1 MAQKHIVDSKEYPM
15 TREGRTQGPSR
26 RYRRL
31 RHPSFVAA
39 LWTQK
44 NPLLQRGEI
53 GYEVDTHKVKIG
65 DGVTYWNDLAY
76 IDAAGGTWGEIT
88 GDINDQTDLKNALDG
103 LQTNIDGK
111 VSKAGDT
118 MSGPLTFTNT
128 PGAGGIFGYTN
139 GVVFYYMD
147 GDTRTQLAALND
159 QAFVPYVTD
168 TLMLGASNLK
178 WKEVNATS
186 AFISTVYT
194 PKINNG
200 ADIAVPATGGTMA
213 LTSDLNSYVLKTG
226 DQMTGTFWLKGYL
239 NLRNQNQT
247 NSLCWC
253 AGSTN
258 DRYKWGLNSDRNNVG
273 FQYDANLR
281 ALMPLV
287 SGAENLGRASYKWNR
302 VYASYLDS
310 STGGNKPITIPQ
322 KMGTMALMDDVELA
336 AQSGR
341 MLTDQGVWYAKMDA
355 LGTIPASAEVEG
367 RNYADFTQ
375 VDGNND
381 PIIVIYTYTSGAW
394 VQTET
399 ITPPAAYDGYVPITS
414 KIWDIPEQTGQ
425 QGGRILWNH
434 TSKDFTPY
442 PLIISFD
449 GANITNGAF
458 QGSADLSGTST
469 VTMPVAP
476 SSTQIVNKDYVDT
489 AIAAIPSGAFDL
501 FDIKWRDSTTSNT
514 AWALSDGNWINKA
527 DAETAYAHLLAD
539 LGPQAYGWLS
549 ASDTR
554 CYTTSEQP
562 EVGDDVYQ
570 ESGAGIPSTPV
581 GTITAVAADY
591 SSITFGGVQFNRQSV
606 YDTYFD
612 QQSETVAGTTI
623 YYFRASDGHKITRQG
638 SNANTIYAATGVAWY
653 YVLDTANQRFKLP
666 RTQFAFVGTR
676 GNLGDYVEP
685 GLPNITGAV
694 GYTIGTDSTATGAFT
709 KDADTNSAWWQ
720 GSTNVKR
727 ASKFHLDASKS
738 SAIYGNST
746 TVQAPATEMY
756 LYFYVG

>member
-1 MAQKHIVDSKEYPM
+1 MAQKHIIDSKEYPM
-15 TREGRTQGPSR
+15 TRDSRIQGPSR

-76 IDAAGGTWGEIT
+76 IDASGGTWGDIT
-88 GDINDQTDLKNALDG
+88 GDINDQTDLKDALDG

-111 VSKAGDT
+111 VSKTGDT

-147 GDTRTQLAALND
+147 GDTRTQLAAIND

-168 TLMLGASNLK
+168 TLLLGASNLK

-200 ADIAVPATGGTMA
+200 NDIAVPATGGTMA

-239 NLRNQNQT
+239 DLRNQNQT

-258 DRYKWGLNSDRNNVG
+258 DRYKWGLNSDINNVG

-287 SGAENLGRASYKWNR
+287 SGAENLGRASFKWNR

-355 LGTIPASAEVEG
+355 LGTIPSSAEVEG

-469 VTMPVAP
+469 VTMPATP
-476 SSTQIVNKDYVDT
+476 GTTQITNVDYVDT
-489 AIAAIPSGAFDL
+489 A
-501 FDIKWRDSTTSNT
+501 
-514 AWALSDGNWINKA
+514 
-527 DAETAYAHLLAD
+527 
-539 LGPQAYGWLS
+539 
-549 ASDTR
+549 
-554 CYTTSEQP
+554 
-562 EVGDDVYQ
+562 V
-570 ESGAGIPSTPV
+570 
-581 GTITAVAADY
+581 
-591 SSITFGGVQFNRQSV
+591 
-606 YDTYFD
+606 
-612 QQSETVAGTTI
+612 
-623 YYFRASDGHKITRQG
+623 
-638 SNANTIYAATGVAWY
+638 
-653 YVLDTANQRFKLP
+653 
-666 RTQFAFVGTR
+666 
-676 GNLGDYVEP
+676 
-685 GLPNITGAV
+685 
-694 GYTIGTDSTATGAFT
+694 STATGG
-709 KDADTNSAWWQ
+709 KADTDLSNVDAGIDFVVETQAPTSQNNYTWYRKYKSGWVEQ
-720 GSTNVKR
+720 GGTISTGSSGNHTVTLLVEMAGTDYRPMAARISGASTTTNVNIWAR
-727 ASKFHLDASKS
+727 TPS
-738 SAIYGNST
+738 ST
-746 TVQAPATEMY
+746 TSFVVYAAADTSVVWEVKGMAA
-756 LYFYVG
+756 